1 MLRRATLSL
10 LLAAALPAMAE
21 PIATAAPSTA
31 TLTRLAER
39 QAVPLDQLQA
49 AAGAARLNPEILAL
63 MQRPWE
69 AKPWYQYRPLFVT
82 EQRIQAGVRF
92 WQENSELLNRAE
104 QTYRV
109 PAALITAILG
119 VETAYGKQMGRHGV
133 LDSLYTLGFYYPER
147 ADFFA
152 KEFAQLVLIG
162 QEEGLPLRALKGS
175 YAGAMGMGQFM
186 PSSYRHYAVDF
197 DGDGKRDLFN
207 NKADAI
213 GSVANYFAE
222 HGWRWHEPVVEPA
235 KATMPVPDS
244 LIGKAPEPTLT
255 WQTLSDAGLRLAT
268 PPDAKTKVRLL
279 ALDQADGPGYWVA
292 RHNFY
297 VINRY
302 NRSPLYGMA
311 VYQLSQAIQD
321 AYAAQQ
327 TPHPQPDLVAGGL

>member
-1 MLRRATLSL
+1 MLRRASRLL
-10 LLAAALPAMAE
+10 LLAVTLPTMAAPV
-21 PIATAAPSTA
+21 ATAPPSMA
-31 TLTRLAER
+31 TLTTLAER
-39 QAVPLDQLQA
+39 QAVPLADLQA

-69 AKPWYQYRPLFVT
+69 AKPWYQYRALFVT

-92 WQENSELLNRAE
+92 WQENHTQLSQAE

-152 KEFAQLVLIG
+152 KEFAQLVLLG
-162 QEEGLPLRALKGS
+162 QEEGLSLQTLKGS

-197 DGDGKRDLFN
+197 DGDGKRDLFG

-222 HGWRWHEPVVEPA
+222 HGWRWQEPVVEPA
-235 KATMPVPDS
+235 EATLPVAES
-244 LIGKAPEPTLT
+244 LIGKAPEPTLP

-268 PPDAKTKVRLL
+268 PPDANTRVRLL
-279 ALDQADGPGYWVA
+279 ALDKADGPSYWVA

-321 AYAAQQ
+321 AYAAQ
-327 TPHPQPDLVAGGL
+327 PSPPSQPDLVAGRL